1 MNADLP
7 CNEGVI
13 DDKIAMIAM
22 PENMCFSGTN
32 QKPERQR
39 PFGTG
44 LVRHCPQGLFS
55 PFFTFLCAIFFRL
68 FRISLA
74 PLSAPGPPRM
84 GGD

>member
-44 LVRHCPQGLFS
+44 LVRHCPQGLSRRSLLFFVPYFS
-55 PFFTFLCAIFFRL
+55 ACLDFP
-68 FRISLA
+68 SS
-74 PLSAPGPPRM
+74 PLSAPGSPRM
-84 GGD
+84 IS

>member
-32 QKPERQR
+32 QKPERQ
-39 PFGTG
+39 
-44 LVRHCPQGLFS
+44 
-55 PFFTFLCAIFFRL
+55 
-68 FRISLA
+68 
-74 PLSAPGPPRM
+74 
-84 GGD
+84 